1 MRSSP
6 TWPARFAGAVARF
19 DAFTPDNDP
28 HSEHDFGLL
37 TVEEQGLPVQDRIPR
52 LVAARLDVSPKS

>member
-19 DAFTPDNDP
+19 DAFTPDSDP
-28 HSEHDFGLL
+28 HGEHDFRLL
-37 TVEEQGLPVQDRIPR
+37 TVEGRACLFKIEYPDWSLRG
-52 LVAARLDVSPKS
+52 